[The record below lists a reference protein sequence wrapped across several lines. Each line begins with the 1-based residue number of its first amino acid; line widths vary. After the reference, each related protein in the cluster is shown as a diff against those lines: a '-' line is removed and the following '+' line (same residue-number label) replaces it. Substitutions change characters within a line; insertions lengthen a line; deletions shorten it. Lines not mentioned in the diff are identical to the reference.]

1 MLHCVLRSINDPS
14 LAVAASNSLEAI
26 TSICRD
32 HLKSHFDVLLQV
44 VSALVTL
51 PIPTETAVRVVKG
64 VTKVCSRLPDHQISD
79 ALHQLCKIHVDEL
92 TRISQVVS
100 YCFYCLSLCMFSL
113 LNFLVKAEVQ
123 SKIVAKTS
131 SDPVYWLDRL
141 ASVFRNLNINIKK
154 NEQHPCQSAITFT
167 WPCLSMT
174 LDKFQTDRRVMERC
188 CRCLRFALRLI
199 GHQSAPLL
207 QPLVTQVE
215 FYFLINSG
223 VHRLISRVFCLLDGA
238 FVQFSSS

>member
-1 MLHCVLRSINDPS
+1 
-14 LAVAASNSLEAI
+14 
-26 TSICRD
+26 
-32 HLKSHFDVLLQV
+32 
-44 VSALVTL
+44 
-51 PIPTETAVRVVKG
+51 
-64 VTKVCSRLPDHQISD
+64 
-79 ALHQLCKIHVDEL
+79 
-92 TRISQVVS
+92 
-100 YCFYCLSLCMFSL
+100 MFSL
-113 LNFLVKAEVQ
+113 WNFLFKAEVQ

-215 FYFLINSG
+215 FYFLIHSG

-238 FVQFSSS
+238 SVQLSSSLLLSLFGKYSGWRIRVGEGLYRRSHLDAWSAAATHLPAFTRTARFLPQSGHSRWSFPSIRSFPSTQSCLIPPEPCVTSRFWLCHAGGCTRSQRCKCQCYAVSFRVDP

>member
-1 MLHCVLRSINDPS
+1 MYDNQQYFSFVIFW
-14 LAVAASNSLEAI
+14 
-26 TSICRD
+26 
-32 HLKSHFDVLLQV
+32 LK
-44 VSALVTL
+44 
-51 PIPTETAVRVVKG
+51 P
-64 VTKVCSRLPDHQISD
+64 
-79 ALHQLCKIHVDEL
+79 
-92 TRISQVVS
+92 
-100 YCFYCLSLCMFSL
+100 
-113 LNFLVKAEVQ
+113 EVQ

-141 ASVFRNLNINIKK
+141 ASMFRNLNINIKK

-207 QPLVTQVE
+207 QPLVTQVDFVQS
-215 FYFLINSG
+215 FYCG
-223 VHRLISRVFCLLDGA
+223 VHKSTS
-238 FVQFSSS
+238 FSLRWCVCTMLTIIVASSI